1 MDKASMDLSSS
12 LLSALGRAFV
22 RRRRQAQK
30 PVKRFTGLEGL
41 ESRVM
46 LSATL
51 DWAVGISPGNAG
63 SATGNAVLL
72 ADSHVFSGGSFNGTV
87 DINHGGGT
95 LNFTSN
101 NSGNGD
107 DGYVVKY
114 DLAGAFV
121 DAWQFTSSSGSAIG
135 VRGLA
140 SDETGLYIAGTFSG
154 SIDLDPGN
162 GASNVTGGNDS
173 NIFVV
178 KLDTNGDFVWG
189 VTFGGAGNE
198 SFGSFGLVG
207 GELAVVGS
215 FDGTTNLGTLGT
227 DLMVSSGTDN
237 SSGFASF
244 YSTTDGAFT
253 KAFTLDGGSGF
264 SSFGAIARDSMGD
277 FILTGNVRGT
287 DSVLNFRTTQG
298 VTELATYDA
307 AGDGDALIVKTDG
320 ATIAWDHLLEAT
332 TGFKSAKFDGI
343 ALDSND
349 NIYLAGQH
357 AGTID
362 VDPGVGTNTLA
373 GGQFS
378 RPMVV
383 SLDGNGNHRWGVSLN
398 ASEGEARTISV
409 DTVNSET
416 IVTVGGY
423 FGGTGNFDPNGTAF
437 PQSSVLGT
445 GDAFIWQFNTNGTV
459 DNAFVYGGG
468 ANQNVF
474 GTVTPTG
481 YDDVFGVAIGA
492 DGDIFATGP
501 FGQAFPDGV
510 DADMAPGN
518 ATSTLVNNGTG
529 GSYVTR
535 YSPNSTRDPNGGG
548 GGGQQDTQFISDIDV
563 AITSVTFPA
572 SVLEGTE
579 GRGKVTVTISNDV
592 EESLPR
598 GVKATV
604 EVYAMPVGGGNDILI
619 GSRTNSSIS
628 NLAPG
633 ADKAFSIPVTLPAN
647 AAEGDYT
654 FYAIV
659 TDEVNDQS
667 LESAAF
673 GSTEVAP
680 ANVDLTI
687 AIDDAKFK
695 PDTNVVTGD
704 GTTFKLPVTVTNGG
718 NSPLA
723 NGVVDLTIHAIP
735 NGGGDPV
742 LISTISSV
750 NLGTIKA
757 GGAKKLNLEFAL
769 PNDLADG
776 AYTFRVTVDAD
787 NDIEETNEGNNTDT
801 TAGNSAVAVAEG
813 NVDLVPDIDSFTLPT
828 TITGDKAVKGNV
840 RIEIASTGNIDLVKT
855 ASANLTVVLRPADA
869 MDNSQDI
876 TIGTATAKIGGLKAN
891 TAKTFNVKTTVDAV
905 AQGDY
910 KLAVVMTTTNVD
922 ETNTNNNSDVDA
934 QTFTVAAGQNG
945 GGDNDDEV
953 IAGLGDLTFTE
964 TEATPAGILIT
975 TVGNLT
981 STAQKSGSYAYA
993 VIRSFNGINPP
1004 AQQQRTARLELFGQ
1018 IANGSSGEIDLVFK
1032 KVTDRPE
1039 SINGKTLKFTS
1050 SKTPNSLGEF
1060 EVQVLGNETPHT
1072 KGFFEFVV

>member
-1 MDKASMDLSSS
+1 MDKASMELSSS

-22 RRRRQAQK
+22 RRRRDSHK

-41 ESRVM
+41 ENRVM

-72 ADSHVFSGGSFNGTV
+72 ADSHVFSGGNFNGTV

-140 SDETGLYIAGTFSG
+140 SDETGLYVAGTFSG
-154 SIDLDPGN
+154 SIDLDPGD
-162 GASNVTGGNDS
+162 GTTSVTSAGSSD
-173 NIFVV
+173 IFLV
-178 KLDTNGDFVWG
+178 KLDNNGDFAWG

-227 DLMVSSGTDN
+227 DLMVNSGADN

-264 SSFGAIARDSMGD
+264 NSLGAIAADSMGD

-332 TGFKSAKFDGI
+332 TGFMSAKFDAV

-362 VDPGVGTNTLA
+362 VDPGSGTNTLA

-383 SLDGNGNHRWGVSLN
+383 SLDGSGNHRWGVSLN

-416 IVTVGGY
+416 LVTVGGY

-445 GDAFIWQFNTNGTV
+445 GDAFIWQFTTGGSV

-510 DADMAPGN
+510 DADVAPGA
-518 ATSTLVNNGTG
+518 ATFTLVNNGTG
-529 GSYVTR
+529 GSYVNR
-535 YSPNSTRDPNGGG
+535 YSPNTTRDGNSG
-548 GGGQQDTQFISDIDV
+548 GGGQQDTQFIADIDA

-579 GRGKVTVTISNDV
+579 GRGKITVTITNSSDA
-592 EESLPR
+592 SLPR

-604 EVYAMPVGGGNDILI
+604 EIFAQPVGGGTDILI
-619 GSRTNSSIS
+619 GSRSNSSIS
-628 NLAPG
+628 NLASE
-633 ADKAFSIPVTLPAN
+633 ADKFFSIPVTLPAN

-654 FYAIV
+654 FYAVV

-667 LESAAF
+667 LETAAT
-673 GSTEVAP
+673 GATEVAP
-680 ANVDLTI
+680 ANVDLTV

-704 GTTFKLPVTVTNGG
+704 ETEFKLPVSVTNGG
-718 NSPLA
+718 NSPLV

-742 LISTISSV
+742 LVSTISSV

-757 GGAKKLNLEFAL
+757 GGAKKLNLEFTL

-776 AYTFRVTVDAD
+776 TYTFRVTVDAD
-787 NDIEETNEGNNTDT
+787 NDVEETNEGNNTDT

-828 TITGDKAVKGNV
+828 TLTGDKAIKGNV
-840 RIEIASTGNIDLVKT
+840 RVEIASTGNLDLGKT

-891 TAKTFNVKTTVDAV
+891 TAKTFNVKTTVDNV
-905 AQGDY
+905 AEGDY

-922 ETNTNNNSDVDA
+922 ETNTGNNSDVDA
-934 QTFTVAAGQNG
+934 QTFTATAGENNGG
-945 GGDNDDEV
+945 GGDNEV

-964 TEATPAGILIT
+964 TEVAPTGILIT

-981 STAQKSGSYAYA
+981 STADKQGSYAYA
-993 VIRSFNGINPP
+993 AIRSFNGINPP
-1004 AQQQRTARLELFGQ
+1004 ALQQRTARLELFGE

-1032 KVTDRPE
+1032 KVSDRPE
-1039 SINGKTLKFTS
+1039 SINGKTLRFTE
-1050 SKTPNSLGEF
+1050 SKTANSLGEF
-1060 EVQVLGNETPHT
+1060 EVQVLGDQTPHT
-1072 KGFFEFVV
+1072 KGFFEFVD